1 MIEGAA
7 RPAAAH
13 PRQGVRVLMFCPQF
27 APAIGGAERQA
38 EKLGSAMVN
47 LGVDVRILTPR
58 LDQASPALESREG
71 VAVRRF
77 RLSDLS
83 RRFPGIRGIGVLNAP
98 WIALQIGWQVWRA
111 ARRVDVVH
119 CHIGSLQTVAA
130 AYAARLRG
138 KPVICKAAI
147 ADERSDLGEAART
160 GVTGRIVARLG
171 TRAFT
176 RWVATTRAVREA
188 LCRAGVEDRIIE
200 VIPNGVEVA
209 TTVERQGPPAIR
221 RFLYLGRLSTNI
233 ERDVP
238 GLIQAFDRLAGEVEG
253 VELAIVGGGDL
264 LEPTRALAA
273 GCRHALSI
281 QVPGPGVAS
290 EWLAWADCFVLP
302 SRREGLSNALL
313 EAMAAGLPCIANDI
327 PPNRE
332 VLAEG
337 EAGVLVPVGDIEQLH
352 AALLSFALGSQPAQ
366 TISSA
371 ALGRVSAH
379 YSIESV
385 ARSYCALY
393 SVLLNPTDRAEG

>member
-1 MIEGAA
+1 
-7 RPAAAH
+7 
-13 PRQGVRVLMFCPQF
+13 MFCPQF

-38 EKLGSAMVN
+38 EKLGTALVK

-71 VAVRRF
+71 VEVRRF

-83 RRFPGIRGIGVLNAP
+83 RRFPGIRGIGILNAP

-111 ARRVDVVH
+111 ARSVDVVH
-119 CHIGSLQTVAA
+119 CHIGSLQTIAA

-138 KPVICKAAI
+138 KPVICKAAM
-147 ADERSDLGEAART
+147 ADQRSDLGEAARA

-171 TRAFT
+171 THAFN
-176 RWVATTRAVREA
+176 RWVATTQAVKEA
-188 LCRAGVEDRIIE
+188 LCRAGVDDRIIE
-200 VIPNGVEVA
+200 VIPNGVEVE
-209 TTVERQGPPAIR
+209 TNGERRAGAGVR

-264 LEPTRALAA
+264 LEPTRLLVA
-273 GCRHALSI
+273 GCKYAHRI
-281 QVPGPGVAS
+281 QVPGPGKAS
-290 EWLAWADCFVLP
+290 AWFAWADCFVLP

-332 VLAEG
+332 VLADG
-337 EAGVLVPVGDIEQLH
+337 EAGVLVPVGDTERMN
-352 AALLSFALGSQPAQ
+352 AAMKRLALDCRSGEIISRAAWKRVDSDFSIQCVALAYREIYSRLSE
-366 TISSA
+366 TIA
-371 ALGRVSAH
+371 
-379 YSIESV
+379 
-385 ARSYCALY
+385 
-393 SVLLNPTDRAEG
+393 